1 MKKHNRFVT
10 TMLTGTALL
19 GLLSANAGAVRAV
32 PSTHK
37 LYVNNQLADV
47 AAYNIA
53 GNNYFKLRD
62 IAKLVGFGVA
72 YDPQVNSVALASNQP
87 YQDDGSGGGAKA
99 TVQATDNAQPSP
111 QTIYVDGAQQSPTV
125 YNINGNNYFK
135 LRDLGEMIDFGV
147 TFTAATS
154 RVDIDT
160 EKPYAAEPTTPT
172 APTTPTPDNT
182 EQGDQDAAES
192 TMKEVSNNP
201 GYFYDTS
208 LLTVPPEV
216 EGLPLSELKQKLP
229 DLEKRLRNWELAMVD
244 LVNEERR
251 NAGLNEL
258 VIDEDTM
265 GRAQYWAKH
274 MADTVKFEHSDID
287 DGRKY
292 AVAAGL
298 SILEPAEINGLTD
311 KRTNDKVANV
321 GENIAGTPLIGNPV
335 ERMMKAL
342 MNSPGHKAAILD
354 ADAKTI
360 GTGLAV
366 SEKGAIYCCQNF
378 GLVLYED

>member
-154 RVDIDT
+154 RVDINT
-160 EKPYAAEPTTPT
+160 EQPYAAEQTM
-172 APTTPTPDNT
+172 PTPDNAD
-182 EQGDQDAAES
+182 QGDNQTETEN

-201 GYFYDTS
+201 GYFYDTA
-208 LLTVPPEV
+208 LLSNGGMDNLNLTYQERKNIFDSNA
-216 EGLPLSELKQKLP
+216 EQLI
-229 DLEKRLRNWELAMVD
+229 RTWELAMID
-244 LVNEERR
+244 AVNGERR

-258 VIDEDTM
+258 VIDEELM
-265 GRAQYWAKH
+265 GFSQYWAQHLTTDFKH
-274 MADTVKFEHSDID
+274 ANANRHHE
-287 DGRKY
+287 Y
-292 AVAAGL
+292 AVTTGL
-298 SILEPAEINGLTD
+298 PEEEAYHRIE
-311 KRTNDKVANV
+311 NV
-321 GENIAGTPLIGNPV
+321 GENIARVPLSDNPV
-335 ERMMKAL
+335 KWTMKSL
-342 MNSPGHKAAILD
+342 MESNGHKAAILFE
-354 ADAKTI
+354 DAKTI
-360 GTGLAV
+360 GIGFAVDDDGLV
-366 SEKGAIYCCQNF
+366 CCCQNF
-378 GLVLYED
+378 GDVLYEN

>member
-229 DLEKRLRNWELAMVD
+229 DLEQRLHNWELAMVD

-274 MADTVKFEHSDID
+274 MATNEFRHSASSDA
-287 DGRKY
+287 REY
-292 AVAAGL
+292 AKIAGL
-298 SILEPAEINGLTD
+298 SDLEPAEINGLTD
-311 KRTNDKVANV
+311 KRTNDKVVNV

>member
-229 DLEKRLRNWELAMVD
+229 DLEQRLHNWELAMVD
-244 LVNEERR
+244 AVNEERR
-251 NAGLNEL
+251 NVGLNEL

-265 GRAQYWAKH
+265 GFSQYWAEH
-274 MADTVKFEHSDID
+274 MATNEFRHSARSDA
-287 DGRKY
+287 REY
-292 AVAAGL
+292 AKIAGL
-298 SILEPAEINGLTD
+298 SDLEPAEINGLTD